1 MHGERWG
8 WELDDTVLYMMIVA
22 EAALCAEGDDWNN
35 RRIGERRLRCPS
47 GPRIGRAHGGCS

>member
-47 GPRIGRAHGGCS
+47 GPRI